1 MKKQEKIYDG
11 EILEPKEFGDEKF
24 EDSFGKEYGNP
35 FEGAEEKSESNAKK
49 VSAGFWRTV
58 AKASKQIPQIEQ
70 IVAAYYC
77 AFDPDTSNRV
87 RAILLASLAYFVLPL
102 DAIPDF
108 LAGFGFTDDIAVL
121 TAAFTTVKSAITE
134 RHVDAAKAKLAQSDE
149 ISE

>member
-1 MKKQEKIYDG
+1 MVKEQDKILEG
-11 EILEPKEFGDEKF
+11 EILEPTETIDGLEDEFGE
-24 EDSFGKEYGNP
+24 EYKNP
-35 FEGAEEKSESNAKK
+35 FEDADANAASNAKK
-49 VSAGFWRTV
+49 VSDGFWRTV
-58 AKASKQIPQIEQ
+58 AKASKHIPQIEN

-121 TAAFTTVKSAITE
+121 TAALSTVQSAIKE
-134 RHVDAAKAKLAQSDE
+134 RHVDAAKRKLAQNEE
-149 ISE
+149 ISD